1 MAIYSGDLATLNTA
15 RVAQQGAD
23 RADAMAN
30 QQYLLGLVA
39 ERNRRVLGEGQIGAE
54 NTRTAMNRDVGM
66 GQVGVGNRNV
76 DARNAEIANLLKIA
90 EMRDAMDSR
99 RLNQQGGQFYDDLN
113 AKERMLNAQLEAYR
127 GINSGGW
134 NPEMYGDMPTS
145 PAVYAAQMKASQE
158 ADAANLYADQVA
170 SELNAGRKELVDS
183 NRSWWWPD
191 SQFNVDDLTGG
202 KMDEKTKAV
211 IMKQLLAKLEAKAP
225 NIEDRALI
233 EFDPN
238 TLMARPKQSAIP
250 TVEMGSPPVDPAVAR
265 MLSASRAAA
274 SRYPGARNFG
284 LNTAAILARRR
295 PIASAPAVPQAAT
308 AAEIRSSFAPGA
320 AYLNTGGY

>member
-1 MAIYSGDLATLNTA
+1 MALYSGDLAPLNQA

-23 RADAMAN
+23 RADMLAN

-39 ERNRRVLGEGQIGAE
+39 ERNRRSLGEGQIGAE

-76 DARNAEIANLLKIA
+76 DARNAEIQNLLEIA
-90 EMRDAMDSR
+90 RMRDAMDSR
-99 RLNQQGGQFYDDLN
+99 RLNQQGGQFYDQLN
-113 AKERMLNAQLEAYR
+113 ANERNLKAQLDAYSAVNQ
-127 GINSGGW
+127 GGGW

-145 PAVYAAQMKASQE
+145 PAVYAAQMKANQE
-158 ADAANLYADQVA
+158 ADAAKLYADQVA
-170 SELNAGRKELVDS
+170 SEINATRGELVNPGWLWD
-183 NRSWWWPD
+183 
-191 SQFNVDDLTGG
+191 G
-202 KMDEKTKAV
+202 KIDIDALNSGTLGPKGKEIAL
-211 IMKQLLAKLEAKAP
+211 KQLMGILAQKAP

-250 TVEMGSPPVDPAVAR
+250 TVEMGSPPMDPAVSR
-265 MLSASRAAA
+265 LLSASRAAA

-284 LNTAAILARRR
+284 LNPAAILARRR
-295 PIASAPAVPQAAT
+295 PTASAPAVPQAAT